1 MSRSLGRTA
10 KVVVL
15 IAAMALLT
23 GYLDVSSGN
32 SATSSSPMQDQV
44 PNTSNGKQTISGDS
58 PPMVVVG
65 SRYLVTP
72 TASDPDGDT
81 LVFGVENLPPNT
93 YYFTSTAFNLDG
105 LESAFSNAVFKTVQ

>member
-1 MSRSLGRTA
+1 MSRSLGKAA
-10 KVVVL
+10 KVIVL

-32 SATSSSPMQDQV
+32 SANSSSPMQDQI
-44 PNTSNGKQTISGDS
+44 PNAPNGRQTISGDS

-65 SRYLVTP
+65 SSYLVTP

-81 LVFGVENLPPNT
+81 LVFGVENLPPDT

-105 LESAFSNAVFKTVQ
+105 LESAFSNEIFKTVQ